1 MPRPRKFRY
10 VRGKPIVDLF
20 LPNRLPSWESIE
32 VILPVEGLEAI
43 RLNDFKGLGQEEAAK
58 RMNISRQTFGRIL
71 TEARGIIAEALVM
84 GKALRIDGGH
94 FEMPPGVR
102 IRRRQGGDNAYEG
115 KEVLNMPRFDGT
127 GPQGAGAM
135 TGRGRGMCNPAGIPG
150 GGISGGGMGSGY
162 GQGQGQGQGQGR
174 GRGMGQGRGSG
185 RGLNRFSSFSRRG
198 RRA

>member
-20 LPNRLPSWESIE
+20 LPNRLPSWESTE

-43 RLNDFKGLGQEEAAK
+43 RLNDLKGLGQEEAAK

-71 TEARGIIAEALVM
+71 IEARGIIAEALVM
-84 GKALRIDGGH
+84 GKALRIEGGH
-94 FEMPPGVR
+94 FEIPPGVR

-127 GPQGAGAM
+127 GPQGAGPM
-135 TGRGRGMCNPAGIPG
+135 TGRGRGMCNPAGIPN
-150 GGISGGGMGSGY
+150 GGISGRGISSGY
-162 GQGQGQGQGQGR
+162 GQGQGQGP
-174 GRGMGQGRGSG
+174 GRGMGQSRGSG
-185 RGLNRFSSFSRRG
+185 RGISRFSSFSRRG
-198 RRA
+198 RRR